1 MEGTKLWLDQNRTLN
16 FGLKMR
22 FQTNKCIIR
31 YYFNVKGIRL
41 NIGDYNALCLEYI
54 NYEYVLE
61 AIFCSF

>member
-54 NYEYVLE
+54 N
-61 AIFCSF
+61 